1 MTEICVEAKWLT
13 PFGRAHD
20 DDLLQVIS
28 LVHIIHCLVPFE
40 KVSSRIRRKSRMFP
54 NASERADFPIWYGN
68 PLTGHVVRIEYLPSF
83 TLDESV

>member
-28 LVHIIHCLVPFE
+28 LVHIIYCLVPFE
-40 KVSSRIRRKSRMFP
+40 KVSSRIRAEKQNVPERK
-54 NASERADFPIWYGN
+54 
-68 PLTGHVVRIEYLPSF
+68 
-83 TLDESV
+83 